1 MRRGKRNG
9 RRVACQRVRRPL
21 SAPERRAMRTH
32 SHNRPTADDAAYA
45 QEEGATAQL
54 VLGAVALLV
63 IMSAMVLPV
72 FASSRYLQSL
82 LR

>member
-1 MRRGKRNG
+1 MGLTIFFFLG
-9 RRVACQRVRRPL
+9 PMITRVYQR
-21 SAPERRAMRTH
+21 ERK
-32 SHNRPTADDAAYA
+32 
-45 QEEGATAQL
+45 GATGQL

-63 IMSAMVLPV
+63 LMSVMVLPV

>member
-1 MRRGKRNG
+1 MK
-9 RRVACQRVRRPL
+9 
-21 SAPERRAMRTH
+21 
-32 SHNRPTADDAAYA
+32 
-45 QEEGATAQL
+45 GATTQL

-63 IMSAMVLPV
+63 IVSAMVRPV